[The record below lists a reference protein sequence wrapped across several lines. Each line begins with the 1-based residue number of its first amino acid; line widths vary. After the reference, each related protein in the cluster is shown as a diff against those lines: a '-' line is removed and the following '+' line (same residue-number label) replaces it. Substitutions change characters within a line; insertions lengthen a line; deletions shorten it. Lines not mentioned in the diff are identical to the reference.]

1 MTLRSE
7 LRRIGFNCSKSDPG
21 VFTISKGSARLILL
35 AYVDDLIIAD
45 NDAELRKEVMSNIHA
60 KWETTD
66 ITELEWCLG
75 TKIERDRPRWVITMD
90 QSLYIKTTVKRFGS
104 HPLTSNNRTHTPC
117 GEGIKN
123 LEKAPPA

>member
-7 LRRIGFNCSKSDPG
+7 LRRIGFKCSESDPAG

-75 TKIERDRPRWVITMD
+75 TKIERELSDRVG
-90 QSLYIKTTVKRFGS
+90 SL
-104 HPLTSNNRTHTPC
+104 PWTSPST
-117 GEGIKN
+117 
-123 LEKAPPA
+123 